1 MLVSVGTYVVAVAT
15 VSIAV
20 TTVFAAA
27 PSGLPQHAFA
37 DAAPS
42 PINLGAVGNITDN
55 DHLYLYDTS
64 GIGTFE
70 SAGRAYV
77 AVVSGEGVQ
86 VLDLTDP
93 QNIVTAGRIADDDRP
108 DLMGMMRNIVTFESA
123 GRAYAAVVTLVDVQV
138 LDLTDPQN
146 IVTAGRIAHDDT
158 VPGPSLFSIDTFE
171 SSGGTYAIVSVYGS
185 ESHSS
190 HDRYGMPFFW
200 SDNETQVVQVLDLTD
215 PYNITRASHTVHD
228 GYQYTI
234 SDIAAFELADRAY
247 AAAVLGYSVQVL
259 DLTDPQN
266 IVPAGR
272 ISDDGSLYLKQ
283 AQYVATFESA
293 GRIYAVVTSNEGVQV
308 LDLTDPQNIVPAG
321 RIVRDDSLYLD
332 HPRDIITT
340 ELFDR
345 TYAAVT
351 SFDGVQVLDLSDPQN
366 IVPAGRIYAFLSEPI
381 ITFESAGHAYA
392 AVGLFEGVQ
401 VIQLAS
407 DTDRAAHGNGQD
419 NTPVNLVITTHSPGC
434 TAIFLL
440 EYDVTRK
447 TELRPTHLY
456 SLEDMENGLNMT
468 FGTHAALATKLV
480 PLLADRGEI
489 SSVASYSAGP
499 SPMLLEHDTN
509 PDIDTNPFTGTI
521 QLCDVLREPLL
532 GAAVDALLADSGPA
546 EASGS
551 APHQNLIP
559 VRIDTDNLV
568 ETLAYLKE
576 NGALIQL
583 SLEDRAGDGG
593 GSISANVS
601 VPTLLALYK
610 MDHVTYLRELVPE
623 AHTTDDYGSIDTELH
638 SVNGPEVA
646 PEPEP
651 LEIILQNG
659 TARDGTVTI
668 APPEPVGSSGTPYFG
683 HEGMLH
689 VLAAVG
695 AVFGSVAAVFLVRAR
710 SGKYKASSVPAIRV
724 VRP

>member
-1 MLVSVGTYVVAVAT
+1 MGVCTYRIVIMTATIVTAV
-15 VSIAV
+15 
-20 TTVFAAA
+20 VFAAT

-37 DAAPS
+37 AAAP
-42 PINLGAVGNITDN
+42 PLINLGAVGNITDN

-93 QNIVTAGRIADDDRP
+93 QNIVAAGRIADDDRP

-146 IVTAGRIAHDDT
+146 IVAAGRIAHDDT
-158 VPGPSLFSIDTFE
+158 TTIFPSFGIDTFE
-171 SSGGTYAIVSVYGS
+171 SSGGTYAIVTRYGS
-185 ESHSS
+185 SEYHPSN
-190 HDRYGMPFFW
+190 DPAIGGW
-200 SDNETQVVQVLDLTD
+200 TDNKVQVVQVLNLTD

-228 GYQYTI
+228 GDQYAI

-247 AAAVLGYSVQVL
+247 AAAVLSYSVQVL

-272 ISDDGSLYLKQ
+272 IGDDGSLYLEQ

-293 GRIYAVVTSNEGVQV
+293 GRTYAAVTSNEGVQV

-332 HPRDIITT
+332 HPRDIITA
-340 ELFDR
+340 ELFGR

-351 SFDGVQVLDLSDPQN
+351 SFDGVQVLDLTDPHD

-381 ITFESAGHAYA
+381 AAFESVGRAYA
-392 AVGLFEGVQ
+392 AVGLFKGVQ

-407 DTDRAAHGNGQD
+407 DTGHSAYGNGQD
-419 NTPVNLVITTHSPGC
+419 DTPVNLVVTTHSPGC

-456 SLEDMENGLNMT
+456 SLEDMKNGLNMT

-532 GAAVDALLADSGPA
+532 GAAVDALLADSGPV

-583 SLEDRAGDGG
+583 SLEDRDGDGG

-610 MDHVTYLRELVPE
+610 MDHVTDLRELVPE
-623 AHTTDDYGSIDTELH
+623 YHTTDDYGSIDTEIH

-651 LEIILQNG
+651 LEIILQND
-659 TARDGTVTI
+659 TARDGSAAI
-668 APPEPVGSSGTPYFG
+668 APPEPAGSSGTPYFG
-683 HEGMLH
+683 HEGMLYA
-689 VLAAVG
+689 LAAVG

-710 SGKYKASSVPAIRV
+710 SGKYKASGVPAIRV